1 METNNSKFH
10 EVIFDIFFNP
20 IWAGLWNDVVDWG
33 GALSARI
40 QFLEGS
46 PFEYFWQRSEKKIFW
61 DFSGTCLTLKK
72 TKSRNLVSV
81 AQSTWTRQTIF
92 GDPGRKCPPPSLD
105 RVNL

>member
-1 METNNSKFH
+1 MKSLSESLDH
-10 EVIFDIFFNP
+10 HINP

-46 PFEYFWQRSEKKIFW
+46 PLWRRVKFWNFSKKIFKL
-61 DFSGTCLTLKK
+61 GTCLTSKE

-92 GDPGRKCPPPSLD
+92 GDPGRKCPPQS
-105 RVNL
+105 R